1 MPKSLLFSKNIHLL
15 GKEMSRWEAI
25 SIPEELFKKVEA
37 LVEKGY
43 CLCTS
48 EFVSEAIE
56 NLLQSILEKRK
67 NRLYTQKHVWIEDNP
82 EEAKVGL
89 SEYVAN
95 ALKCIIEIK
104 TVESGQPI
112 NREEPLALVEATS
125 KRLFVVYS
133 PVTGFITSINKS
145 LLEEPYLI
153 NEDPYGAGW
162 IFTVKPTRF
171 EIEKK
176 DLLTWENYDKLIRLH

>member
-1 MPKSLLFSKNIHLL
+1 MP
-15 GKEMSRWEAI
+15 RWEAI

-56 NLLQSILEKRK
+56 SLLQNIREKRK
-67 NRLYTQKHVWIEDNP
+67 NRLYSQKHVWIEDNSG
-82 EEAKVGL
+82 EAKVGL
-89 SEYVAN
+89 SEYVAD

-104 TVESGQPI
+104 TVEDRQMI
-112 NREEPLALVEATS
+112 NREAPLALVEAAS

-133 PVTGFITSINKS
+133 PVTCFITSINKEV
-145 LLEEPYLI
+145 LEEPYLI
-153 NEDPYGAGW
+153 NEDPYGVGW
-162 IFTVKPTRF
+162 IFLVKPTRF
-171 EIEKK
+171 EIEKR
-176 DLLTWENYDKLIRLH
+176 DLLTWENYDKWIRSRARPKNL